1 MTRTTVRDKISVSRG
16 GNSMREI
23 LKSKIMILF
32 IALVLGIT
40 YFDSLATEK
49 LEDENLESYRDA
61 IAMNVR

>member
-1 MTRTTVRDKISVSRG
+1 
-16 GNSMREI
+16 MREI